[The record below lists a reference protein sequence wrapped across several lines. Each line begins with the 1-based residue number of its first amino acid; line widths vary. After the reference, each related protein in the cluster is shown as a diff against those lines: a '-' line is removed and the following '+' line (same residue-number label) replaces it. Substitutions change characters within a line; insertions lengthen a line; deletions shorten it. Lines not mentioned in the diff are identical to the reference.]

1 MLSFFFEGE
10 LPGVDD
16 VPIAHRDFTVSFL
29 SRILDLGYILV
40 FHRASVEQT
49 VCIPKPQASD
59 QAVTIDPWFGSLSTT
74 YTL

>member
-29 SRILDLGYILV
+29 SRFLDLGYILV
-40 FHRASVEQT
+40 FNRGNVE
-49 VCIPKPQASD
+49 
-59 QAVTIDPWFGSLSTT
+59 
-74 YTL
+74 